1 MGIQL
6 CRKHLMQGHVWP
18 ELHQGLREDE
28 MPARVTFG
36 YSLFPNSSFP
46 GSFHLCNSLTR
57 TSKFPA

>member
-1 MGIQL
+1 
-6 CRKHLMQGHVWP
+6 MQGHAWP

-46 GSFHLCNSLTR
+46 GSFRVCNSLTH